1 MTTAVDIKGLVKRY
15 GDKTAVDALD
25 LTIEAGTIFG
35 LLGPNGAG
43 KTTTIETLVGLR
55 APTSGRVRVLGIDPT
70 TDRAALRRVVAVQPQ
85 KAALFPNLTVNET
98 LRLWASLH
106 DHPAS
111 VDEVVR
117 DVGLADSGDTL
128 VRRLSGGQERRLLVA
143 TALVVR
149 PRLLVLDEPSVG
161 LDPNA
166 RADLWEAVL
175 RFRDKGGTVLL
186 STNSMEEAEAL
197 CEHVV
202 IIDRGRVLAQGSPTE
217 LTARHAPQ
225 RVVSYARDAHGVRD
239 LASVPG
245 VSGVDIRGGRVH
257 VRTGE
262 PEAVTAALLSGST
275 PARDVSVR
283 APGLD
288 DVFRVLTGRALTG
301 GGE

>member
-1 MTTAVDIKGLVKRY
+1 MTTTAVEVQGLVKHY
-15 GDKTAVDALD
+15 GDRAAVDGLD
-25 LTIEAGTIFG
+25 LVVAAGVIFG

-55 APTSGRVRVLGIDPT
+55 APTSGRVRVLGMDPMAQ
-70 TDRAALRRVVAVQPQ
+70 RAALRRAVAVQPQ
-85 KAALFPNLTVNET
+85 RAALFGHLTVRET
-98 LRLWASLH
+98 LRLWASLYE
-106 DHPAS
+106 HPAP

-117 DVGLADSGDTL
+117 AVGLAGSRDTL

-143 TALVVR
+143 TALVAR

-175 RFRDKGGTVLL
+175 AFRDTGGTVLL

-202 IIDRGRVLAQGSPTE
+202 IIDRGRVIAQGSPAE

-225 RVVSYARDAHGVRD
+225 QVVSYARDAHGVRD
-239 LASVPG
+239 LASVA
-245 VSGVDIRGGRVH
+245 GVDGVDLRGGRVH
-257 VRTGE
+257 VRTVR
-262 PEAVTAALLSGST
+262 PEAVTAALLAASP
-275 PARDVSVR
+275 PARDVAVR
-283 APGLD
+283 APSLD

-301 GGE
+301 EK